1 VRHLPKARALTLAV
15 AMAIA
20 TSCVATP
27 APAATRRPSTAF
39 VIPTELPNGRVEI
52 TVAPSYPSGS
62 VLTIQIAVS
71 ATRGTITGPISARVL
86 ASGINEGGF
95 PAEVLVRD
103 LAVAP
108 VTVAAGRR
116 STSVSWDT
124 KDLKGVL
131 VPADAY
137 TLTLEFRS
145 EDAGVTSTA
154 RAATT
159 VELR

>member
-1 VRHLPKARALTLAV
+1 
-15 AMAIA
+15 
-20 TSCVATP
+20 
-27 APAATRRPSTAF
+27 
-39 VIPTELPNGRVEI
+39 
-52 TVAPSYPSGS
+52 

-108 VTVAAGRR
+108 VSVAAGRR

-137 TLTLEFRS
+137 ALTLEFRS

-159 VELR
+159 IELR